1 MNSIHTIETSNA
13 EKSYESGVPQ
23 FQAPYSGQTNSLLNR
38 VKEAIR
44 FLPFFP
50 TIDYYRRKFLES
62 PLFDPLIKPLAK
74 ELARWPQIIEL
85 DITNRCNAKCIWCPN
100 PELED
105 LGAMSMALFRKIIDD
120 YSTRGGVVRFGT
132 FGEPLMDKTF
142 SEKIEYLRRFPSI
155 RKVEVVNNGFFL
167 NERLAKV
174 FLDNRVDTE
183 ISLDELDKD
192 TFEDVKKM
200 SYDMVRDNIFRLLEM
215 NENSANPI
223 NINLRIKSSLN
234 RKETIKHEFFQ
245 KLLNYKCFIEL
256 TPIEEDCITSWAGR
270 FDNESFYKKYMKNS
284 AIQKRFNP
292 KEYNRRNKAPCNQ
305 LWKWMVIYWDG
316 SVVPCCLDMFSST
329 VLGNLG
335 KNSIEE
341 IWTGPAY
348 TKFRNKMIKRQRFD
362 IPICQDCDL
371 HLGWQNLKNHYLLEP
386 DGTISY
392 PNQPFV
398 G

>member
-1 MNSIHTIETSNA
+1 MNSTRIIDTSK
-13 EKSYESGVPQ
+13 EEEILKDSLSEY
-23 FQAPYSGQTNSLLNR
+23 QAPYSGKANSLLTR
-38 VKEAIR
+38 LKETVR
-44 FLPFFP
+44 SLPFFP
-50 TIDYYRRKFLES
+50 VLDYYRRKIIEAPF
-62 PLFDPLIKPLAK
+62 FDPLVRPLADA
-74 ELARWPQIIEL
+74 LARWPQIIEL
-85 DITNRCNAKCIWCPN
+85 DITNRCNAKCVWCPN

-105 LGAMSMALFRKIIDD
+105 LGAMSMSLFRKIIDD

-142 SEKIEYLRRFPSI
+142 SQKIEYLRRFSSI

-174 FLDNRVDTE
+174 FLDNQVDTE

-200 SYDMVRDNIFRLLEM
+200 SYDMVRENIFRLLEM
-215 NENSANPI
+215 NQKIKNPI
-223 NINLRIKSSLN
+223 NVNLRIKSSLN
-234 RKETIKHEFFQ
+234 REETINHEFFQ

-256 TPIEEDCITSWAGR
+256 TPIEEDSITSWAGR
-270 FDNESFYKKYMKNS
+270 FDNENFYKEYMRNS

-292 KEYNRRNKAPCNQ
+292 KEYNRRNSAPCNQ

-329 VLGNLG
+329 VLGNLE

-348 TKFRNKMIKRQRFD
+348 TKFRNKMTKRQRFD

-371 HLGWQNLKNHYLLEP
+371 HLGWQNLKNHYLLNA

-392 PNQPFV
+392 PDQPFV